1 MSAID
6 TIIFDLGGVLYDID
20 VNITAQ
26 EFKKMGVKDMQ
37 ALHKALSEGKIY
49 EGMDTGTCKP
59 ADFRITVREVSGIDL
74 TDQQIDHAWNSLLV
88 SFPEHRVKL
97 LLGLKNHYRILLL
110 SNTNAIHYDY
120 YSHKFRV
127 NYGFTFDMLFDKVYL
142 SYRLGMR
149 KPGQAIYKHVI
160 EDSNLVPQKSV
171 FIDDLSENTAAAKST
186 GLQAIHL
193 DGYGDVTELFHE
205 FRLREELI

>member
-1 MSAID
+1 MTAID

-37 ALHKALSEGKIY
+37 ALHLAFSEGHIY
-49 EGMDTGTCKP
+49 EGMDSGACNP
-59 ADFRITVREVSGIDL
+59 AEFRTNVREVTGLDL

-88 SFPEHRVKL
+88 GFPEHRVKL
-97 LLGLKNHYRILLL
+97 LLGLKKHYSILLL

-120 YSHKFRV
+120 YSHKFLLD
-127 NYGFTFDMLFDKVYL
+127 YGFGFNSLFDKAYL
-142 SYRLGMR
+142 SYKLGMR

-160 EDSNLVPQKSV
+160 EDSELVPEKSV
-171 FIDDLSENTAAAKST
+171 FIDDLSENTEAAKSA
-186 GLQAIHL
+186 GLRAIHL
-193 DGYGDVTELFHE
+193 NGFGDVTELFNE
-205 FRLREELI
+205 FRLREDLI